1 MQIDKKTLRKIF
13 LIVSGAILFWWLVSD
28 TARVGAFIS
37 WSWNLIAPFATGTAI
52 AFIFNVPMRA
62 VERYLTKVEK
72 PGLRRALAILITLV
86 LIVLVLALVVVLL
99 IPQIEMTVESLVA
112 TLPVFFE
119 NSVDRIVLLLE
130 QNPEIQEWVTEHLNV

>member
-62 VERYLTKVEK
+62 IEK
-72 PGLRRALAILITLV
+72 RLLANKTRGRRPAA
-86 LIVLVLALVVVLL
+86 
-99 IPQIEMTVESLVA
+99 
-112 TLPVFFE
+112 
-119 NSVDRIVLLLE
+119 LLLAVALTFMPTGVE
-130 QNPEIQEWVTEHLNV
+130 ARCLT